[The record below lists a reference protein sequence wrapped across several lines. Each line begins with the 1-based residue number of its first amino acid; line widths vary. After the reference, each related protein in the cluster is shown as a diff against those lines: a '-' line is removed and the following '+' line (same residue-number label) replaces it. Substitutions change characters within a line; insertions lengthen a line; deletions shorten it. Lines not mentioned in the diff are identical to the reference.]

1 VATNQVTAA
10 LASHPF
16 LEGLDPAHLEKLA
29 ALAFEVNFEPDQ
41 LIFREGD
48 PSSFF
53 YLILSGKVALQIP
66 MVGRVVTIQ
75 TVGAGE
81 ELGWSSLLDQVNK
94 QFQARCIESVTAL
107 AFDGP
112 RVIATC
118 EQDHEFGF
126 IILRKVL
133 ATVAER
139 LRNTRLQVM
148 DIYGTKKGVPQK

>member
-1 VATNQVTAA
+1 VATSQINAA

-16 LEGLDPAHLEKLA
+16 LENLEPRHLEKLA
-29 ALAFEVNFEPDQ
+29 ALAFEVTFEPDQ
-41 LIFREGD
+41 LIFRQGD

-66 MVGRVVTIQ
+66 IVGRVITIQ
-75 TVGAGE
+75 TVGEGE

-94 QFQARCIESVTAL
+94 QFQARCVEPVRAL

-112 RVIATC
+112 RVIAAC
-118 EQDHEFGF
+118 EDDHEFGF

-133 ATVAER
+133 GVVAER
-139 LRNTRLQVM
+139 LRNTRLQVV
-148 DIYGTKKGVPQK
+148 DIYGKKGGAQK